1 MGEQRTGGL
10 VVGRDE
16 VLLVDAGMLKP
27 VIGCTIVAVFFSFFF
42 IIADGRWCSRPPT
55 IWLVFNDVMY
65 FSVFSCHILPR
76 TSQLIKRST
85 YQIGQIPPQMP
96 LVR

>member
-27 VIGCTIVAVFFSFFF
+27 VIGCTIVAVFFFFLFFF
-42 IIADGRWCSRPPT
+42 
-55 IWLVFNDVMY
+55 L
-65 FSVFSCHILPR
+65 FSFHQDWVHVVSLMLYSFYHR
-76 TSQLIKRST
+76 
-85 YQIGQIPPQMP
+85 
-96 LVR
+96 